1 VTQWNPPSVITLRE
15 NDMAST
21 SHTPGH
27 EPGTPRGISPEG
39 VEARSDLA
47 RWISGAGV
55 FPADRAT
62 LLARAKEQNAPDSV
76 TGALRSLP
84 ERTFTNMAD
93 VAETL
98 GYGKED
104 TGQG

>member
-1 VTQWNPPSVITLRE
+1 MTS
-15 NDMAST
+15 S

-27 EPGTPRGISPEG
+27 EPGTPQGISPQG
-39 VEARSDLA
+39 VEARSELA

-62 LLARAKEQNAPDSV
+62 LLARAEEQNAPDSV
-76 TGALRSLP
+76 IGAVRSLP
-84 ERTFTNMAD
+84 EKTFTNLAE

-104 TGQG
+104 SGQG

>member
-1 VTQWNPPSVITLRE
+1 
-15 NDMAST
+15 MAPT

-27 EPGTPRGISPEG
+27 EPGTPQGIDFQG
-39 VEARSDLA
+39 VEARSELA

-55 FPADRAT
+55 FPADRDT
-62 LLARAKEQNAPDSV
+62 LLARAQEQNAPDSV
-76 TGALRSLP
+76 IGVLRSLP

>member
-1 VTQWNPPSVITLRE
+1 MITLRE
-15 NDMAST
+15 DDMAST

-27 EPGTPRGISPEG
+27 EPGTPQGISSQG
-39 VEARSDLA
+39 AEARSDLA

-55 FPADRAT
+55 FPADRVT
-62 LLARAKEQNAPDSV
+62 LLARAEEQDAPDWV
-76 TGALRSLP
+76 IGALRSLP

-98 GYGKED
+98 GYGKEEP
-104 TGQG
+104 GQG

>member
-1 VTQWNPPSVITLRE
+1 MTP
-15 NDMAST
+15 T
-21 SHTPGH
+21 SRAPGH
-27 EPGTPRGISPEG
+27 EPGTPQGISPQG
-39 VEARSDLA
+39 VEARSELA

-62 LLARAKEQNAPDSV
+62 LLARAEDQGAPGPVLDAV
-76 TGALRSLP
+76 RSLP
-84 ERTFTNMAD
+84 ERTFDTLAD

-98 GYGKED
+98 GYGKEE

>member
-1 VTQWNPPSVITLRE
+1 MTSPS
-15 NDMAST
+15 
-21 SHTPGH
+21 HPPGH
-27 EPGTPRGISPEG
+27 EPGTPQGISPQG

-62 LLARAKEQNAPDSV
+62 LLARAEEQNAPDAV
-76 TGALRSLP
+76 IGTLRSLP

-98 GYGKED
+98 GYGRED